1 MTKEYGLAGKLASS
15 FVNSKITPLIIVM
28 SILLGIAALQSTP
41 REEEPQILVPMI
53 DIMVPWP
60 GHSASEVERLL
71 TAPLED
77 YLMDLA
83 GLEYLYSISSED
95 GVLLIAR
102 FNVGY
107 NTEDALILIR
117 QAFAEAR
124 GLLPMGVL
132 EPQIASKSI
141 DDVPV
146 FALTLYGDGRKDL
159 DPLLLS
165 DLGEEIAADF
175 RKEPNVSD
183 VVLIGNQDL
192 EWFVELNPDT
202 MARYGLSASMLA
214 SQLRPALAEI
224 PLTHIVQQ
232 DHAHWRRESLR
243 LEGTVKDLD
252 ALRAFT
258 IQTPDGQSLFL
269 SDVAT
274 VTQRLKPL
282 DQAVWYWDHS
292 SQGLQEGITLAVSK
306 RPGTNASTMTHR
318 LHQRLEVLEEHGLF
332 PEGTHYQVVRDYG
345 HTAKEKS
352 DELIKHLLI
361 ATLSVALLIAFAL
374 GFRESLVVLLA
385 VPVTLALTLLLA
397 YLLGFTINRVTLF
410 ALIFSIGILVD
421 DAIVVVENIHRH
433 AVMKDSRTWL
443 KKILDAVNEVGN
455 PTILAT
461 FTVIAAILPMA
472 YVGGLMGPY
481 MLPIPI
487 LASLAMLFSLI
498 IAFVI
503 SPWAATRLMKEEGH
517 QHSAKEDLLTR
528 IYRRLMTGLLRK
540 RWQYWGFLLLTGI
553 LFLAA
558 TALVWFRLVEVK
570 MLPFDNKS
578 EVQIVL
584 DMPEGALLE
593 DTAKVA
599 FALNQAVAHHEDVDH
614 TQIYVGTASPYTFNG
629 LVRHYYL
636 RSAPHE
642 GEIAVTLRDRHERS
656 KKSHAIAKEI
666 RTMVAGIG
674 EDYGA
679 SVKVVEIPPG
689 PPVLSTLVAEV
700 YGPDLAR
707 QRELA
712 AEIAETMRQTGGVV
726 DVDTYES
733 EPQSKTLFAPDQ
745 AALRRYGISAAVLQG
760 ELHTLAHG
768 SLGFAPQQ
776 ERRSAVMVRLGMDRT
791 LERDAD
797 QWRLLPIPGAQGPV
811 SLGALIDQ
819 IQVPQEGPIYHKNSQ
834 RVVYVLAEVAGAI
847 EAPVYALTQLQDQ
860 ILAKAEAMGVAE
872 LPVLH
877 TSMPDN
883 SEQMMMKWD
892 GEWHIT
898 VEVFRDMGIAFA
910 AVVVLIY
917 LLVVGWF
924 RSFVLPLVILSPIP
938 LSLVGI
944 LPGHWMFGAFFT
956 ATSMIGFIAGAGII
970 VRNSIILVDFIEL
983 KRREGIA
990 LEDAV
995 IEAGIIRFR
1004 PMLLTASAVVV
1015 GAAVI
1020 LFDPIFQG
1028 LAISLMMGEVA
1039 ATLLSR
1045 IAVPLLYAGLAR
1057 IQNRNNR

>member
-1 MTKEYGLAGKLASS
+1 MTKEYGLAGKLAAT
-15 FVNSKITPLIIVM
+15 FVNSKLTPLMIVM
-28 SILLGIAALQSTP
+28 AMLLGFAALQRTP
-41 REEEPQILVPMI
+41 REEEPQILVPMV
-53 DIMVPWP
+53 DITVPWP

-77 YLMDLA
+77 SLMDLA
-83 GLEYLYSISSED
+83 GMEYLYSISSED
-95 GVLLIAR
+95 GLLLIAR
-102 FNVGY
+102 FEVGY
-107 NTEDALILIR
+107 STEAALIHIR
-117 QAFAEAR
+117 QAYEEAR
-124 GLLPMGVL
+124 GLLPMGVM
-132 EPQIASKSI
+132 EPHIASKSI
-141 DDVPV
+141 DDVPI
-146 FALTLYGDGRKDL
+146 FALTLYGKGNAQI
-159 DPLLLS
+159 DPLLLT
-165 DLGEEIAADF
+165 DIGEEIADDF
-175 RKEPNVSD
+175 RKEPDVSE
-183 VVLIGNQDL
+183 VVLSGDQDL
-192 EWFVELNPDT
+192 EWFIELNPDA
-202 MARYGLSASMLA
+202 MSRYGLSAAMLA
-214 SQLRPALAEI
+214 NQIRATLAEV
-224 PLTHIVQQ
+224 PLTKITRQGASQ
-232 DHAHWRRESLR
+232 WRQESLR
-243 LEGTVKDLD
+243 LAGTVADLD
-252 ALRAFT
+252 GLRALSFSA
-258 IQTPDGQSLFL
+258 PDGRQLFL

-274 VTQRLKPL
+274 VSQQLKPL
-282 DQAVWYWDHS
+282 NQAVWYWDHET
-292 SQGLQEGITLAVSK
+292 QGLQEGVTLAISK
-306 RPGTNASTMTHR
+306 RPGTNASALTER
-318 LHQRLEVLEEHGLF
+318 LLQRLEVLENAGLF
-332 PEGTHYQVVRDYG
+332 PEGLHYQVVRDYG
-345 HTAKEKS
+345 HSAKEKS

-361 ATLSVALLIAFAL
+361 ATLSVALLIALAL
-374 GFRESLVVLLA
+374 GFREALVVLLA

-433 AVMKDSRTWL
+433 AIMKDNRSWL

-517 QHSAKEDLLTR
+517 KHTTKEDRLTR
-528 IYRRLMTGLLRK
+528 IYRNLMNGLLRK
-540 RWQYWGFLLLTGI
+540 RWKFWGFLMLTAL

-558 TALVWFRLVEVK
+558 CGLVVGRLVEVK

-584 DMPEGALLE
+584 DMPEGTLLE
-593 DTAKVA
+593 DTAAVA
-599 FALNQAVAHHEDVDH
+599 FALNEALVQHKEVEN

-642 GEIAVTLRDRHERS
+642 GEIAITLRDRHER
-656 KKSHAIAKEI
+656 KKDSHTIAKELRGLI
-666 RTMVAGIG
+666 AGIG
-674 EDYGA
+674 SDAGA
-679 SVKVVEIPPG
+679 NVKVVEIPPG

-700 YGPDLAR
+700 YGPDLAQ
-707 QRELA
+707 QRALA
-712 AEIAETMRQTGGVV
+712 QDIVTVMRETEGVV
-726 DVDTYES
+726 DVDTYEAA
-733 EPQSKTLFAPDQ
+733 PQEKTLFSPNQ
-745 AALRRYGISAAVLQG
+745 AALQRYGVSPATLQG
-760 ELHTLAHG
+760 ELATLAHG
-768 SLGFAPQQ
+768 TLGFAPIQ
-776 ERRSAVMVRLGMDRT
+776 ERRRPLMVRLGMDRPN
-791 LERDAD
+791 ERDAE
-797 QWRLLPIPGAQGPV
+797 QWRLLPIQGSQGQV
-811 SLGALIDQ
+811 ALGALVDHLAL
-819 IQVPQEGPIYHKNSQ
+819 PQEGPIYHKNSQ
-834 RVVYVLAEVAGAI
+834 RVVYVLGEVAGAI
-847 EAPVYALTQLQDQ
+847 EAPIYALAQLQAQ
-860 ILAKAEAMGVAE
+860 IVEKAQAMGIAE
-872 LPVLH
+872 MPVLH
-877 TSMPDN
+877 TAMPDN
-883 SEQMMMKWD
+883 SEQVMMKWD

-910 AVVVLIY
+910 AVVILIY

-924 RSFVLPLVILSPIP
+924 RSFLLPLVILSPIP

-983 KRREGIA
+983 KRREGMA
-990 LEDAV
+990 MEDAV
-995 IEAGIIRFR
+995 IAAGIIRFR

-1057 IQNRNNR
+1057 MQKQA

>member
-15 FVNSKITPLIIVM
+15 FVNSKITPLMIVM

-60 GHSASEVERLL
+60 GHSASEVARLL

-107 NTEDALILIR
+107 DTEDALILIR
-117 QAFAEAR
+117 QAYDEVR
-124 GLLPMGVL
+124 SQLPMGVL
-132 EPQIASKSI
+132 EPQVASKSI
-141 DDVPV
+141 DDVPI
-146 FALTLYGDGRKDL
+146 FALTLYGDGGEEL

-183 VVLIGNQDL
+183 VVLIGEQDL
-192 EWFVELNPDT
+192 EWFIELKPDT

-214 SQLRPALAEI
+214 SQLRPALSEV
-224 PLTHIVQQ
+224 PLTQITRQGTSN
-232 DHAHWRRESLR
+232 WRQESLR
-243 LEGTVKDLD
+243 LEGAVKDLD
-252 ALRAFT
+252 ALRAFS

-282 DQAVWYWDHS
+282 DQAVWYWDHAT
-292 SQGLQEGITLAVSK
+292 QELREGITLAVSK
-306 RPGTNASTMTHR
+306 RPGTNASTLTHR
-318 LHQRLEVLEEHGLF
+318 LQERLEVLENHGLF

-361 ATLSVALLIAFAL
+361 ATLSVALLIALAL

-397 YLLGFTINRVTLF
+397 YLFGFTINRVTLF

-433 AVMKDSRTWL
+433 AVMKDGRTWL

-487 LASLAMLFSLI
+487 LASTAMLFSLI

-517 QHSAKEDLLTR
+517 KHGPKEDLLSR

-540 RWQYWGFLLLTGI
+540 RWQYWGFLFLTGV

-558 TALVWFRLVEVK
+558 ASLVLLRLVEVK

-584 DMPEGALLE
+584 DMPEGTLLE

-599 FALNQAVAHHEDVDH
+599 FALNQAIAQHEDVDH

-656 KKSHAIAKEI
+656 KKSHGIAKEI
-666 RTMVAGIG
+666 RNMVAGIG
-674 EDYGA
+674 DDHGA

-700 YGPDLAR
+700 YGPHLAQ
-707 QRELA
+707 QRALA
-712 AEIAETMRQTGGVV
+712 EAVAETMRGTDGVV

-733 EPQSKTLFAPDQ
+733 DAQNKTLFAPDQ
-745 AALRRYGISAAVLQG
+745 AALHRYGVSAAALQG
-760 ELHTLAHG
+760 ELHTLAYG
-768 SLGFAPQQ
+768 TLGFAPVQ
-776 ERRSAVMVRLGMDRT
+776 ERHKPIMVRLGMDRP
-791 LERDAD
+791 LARDVD
-797 QWRLLPIPGAQGPV
+797 QWRLLPIAGTQGAVP
-811 SLGALIDQ
+811 LGALIDQ
-819 IQVPQEGPIYHKNSQ
+819 IQLPQEGPVYHKNGQ

-847 EAPVYALTQLQDQ
+847 EAPVYALAKLQGE
-860 ILAKAEAMGVAE
+860 IVEKAKAMGVSE
-872 LPVLH
+872 LPILH
-877 TSMPDN
+877 TSMPGN
-883 SEQMMMKWD
+883 GEQMMMKWD

-924 RSFVLPLVILSPIP
+924 RSFLLPLVILSPIP

-983 KRREGIA
+983 KRREGMG
-990 LEDAV
+990 LEEAV

-1045 IAVPLLYAGLAR
+1045 MAVPLLYAGLAR
-1057 IQNRNNR
+1057 IQNRHL

>member
-1 MTKEYGLAGKLASS
+1 MSKEYGLAGKLAAS
-15 FVNSKITPLIIVM
+15 FVNSKITPLLIFM

-41 REEEPQILVPMI
+41 REEEPQILVPMV
-53 DIMVPWP
+53 DITVPWP
-60 GHSASEVERLL
+60 GHSADEVERLL

-77 YLMDLA
+77 SLMDLA
-83 GLEYLYSISSED
+83 GMEYLYSISNQD

-102 FNVGY
+102 FQVGY
-107 NTEDALILIR
+107 STEAALIHIR
-117 QAFAEAR
+117 QAYDEAR
-124 GLLPMGVL
+124 PHLPMGVM
-132 EPQIASKSI
+132 EPHIASKSI

-146 FALTLYGDGRKDL
+146 FALTLYGKGENPIN
-159 DPLLLS
+159 PLLLT
-165 DLGEEIAADF
+165 DIGEEIADDF
-175 RKEPNVSD
+175 RKEPNVSE
-183 VVLIGNQDL
+183 VVLSGDQDL
-192 EWFVELNPDT
+192 EWFIELKPDA
-202 MARYGLSASMLA
+202 MARHGIRAAMLA
-214 SQLRPALAEI
+214 GHLRAALAEV
-224 PLTHIVQQ
+224 PLAHITRQ
-232 DHAHWRRESLR
+232 DSHQWRQESLR
-243 LEGTVKDLD
+243 LQGTVTDLEG
-252 ALRAFT
+252 LQNLSFP
-258 IQTPDGQSLFL
+258 TPDGRQLYL
-269 SDVAT
+269 SDVAQ
-274 VTQRLKPL
+274 VTQRIKPL
-282 DQAVWYWDHS
+282 DQAVWYWDH
-292 SQGLQEGITLAVSK
+292 QTLGLQEGVTLAVSK
-306 RPGTNASTMTHR
+306 RPGTNASALTER
-318 LHQRLEVLEEHGLF
+318 LLQRLDVLENADLF
-332 PEGTHYQVVRDYG
+332 PEGLHYQVVRDYG
-345 HTAKEKS
+345 HSAKEKS

-374 GFRESLVVLLA
+374 GFREALVVLLA

-433 AVMKDSRTWL
+433 AIMKDDRTWL

-487 LASLAMLFSLI
+487 LASLAMLFSLV

-503 SPWAATRLMKEEGH
+503 SPWAATRLMKASGH
-517 QHSAKEDLLTR
+517 KHTTKEDRLTR
-528 IYRRLMTGLLRK
+528 IYRRLMNGLLRK
-540 RWQYWGFLLLTGI
+540 RWQFWGFLMLTAL

-558 TALVWFRLVEVK
+558 CGLVVGRLVEVK

-578 EVQIVL
+578 EVQIVI
-584 DMPEGALLE
+584 DMPEGTLLE

-599 FALNQAVAHHEDVDH
+599 FALNQAIVQHEEVEN
-614 TQIYVGTASPYTFNG
+614 TQVYVGTASPYTFNG

-642 GEIAVTLRDRHERS
+642 GEIAITLRNRHDRS
-656 KKSHAIAKEI
+656 KDSHAIAKEL
-666 RTMVAGIG
+666 RHLVAEIG
-674 EDYGA
+674 AAEGA
-679 SVKVVEIPPG
+679 NVKVVEIPPG

-700 YGPDLAR
+700 YGPDLEQQRALAR
-707 QRELA
+707 
-712 AEIAETMRQTGGVV
+712 EIAATMKATPGVV

-733 EPQSKTLFAPDQ
+733 APLGHTLFSPNQTALQRHAISPGALQ
-745 AALRRYGISAAVLQG
+745 A
-760 ELHTLAHG
+760 ELATLTHG
-768 SLGFAPQQ
+768 TVGFAPLQ
-776 ERRSAVMVRLGMDRT
+776 ERRRPLMVRLGMDRPQEGDT
-791 LERDAD
+791 E
-797 QWRLLPIPGAQGPV
+797 QWRLLPIAGPQGQV
-811 SLGALIDQ
+811 SLGALVDEQ
-819 IQVPQEGPIYHKNSQ
+819 RQPQHGAIYHKNSQ
-834 RVVYVLAEVAGAI
+834 RVVYVLGEVAGAI
-847 EAPVYALTQLQDQ
+847 EAPVYALAQLQAQ
-860 ILAKAEAMGVAE
+860 IVEKAQAMGIAE
-872 LPVLH
+872 MPVLH
-877 TSMPDN
+877 TAMPDN
-883 SEQMMMKWD
+883 SEQVMMKWD

-924 RSFVLPLVILSPIP
+924 RSFLLPLVILSPIP

-970 VRNSIILVDFIEL
+970 VRNSIILVDFIQL
-983 KRREGIA
+983 KRREGMA
-990 LEDAV
+990 MEDAV
-995 IEAGIIRFR
+995 IAAGIIRFR

-1057 IQNRNNR
+1057 MQKQA